1 MHSYVKAQPFQPTLA
16 LTVRQAIAI
25 KCDQRFQVKFVQ
37 GSPGE
42 LEHLGYSHICA
53 FLVASTRLSSSET
66 LKKQVMFESIKFKIP
81 ADGRGRWRE

>member
-1 MHSYVKAQPFQPTLA
+1 M
-16 LTVRQAIAI
+16 
-25 KCDQRFQVKFVQ
+25 KFVQ

-81 ADGRGRWRE
+81 DRWQRKMERMKVACGHNFAAWTYAFTC